1 MFDYSNLTKKDLV
14 SDVES
19 TFKKSSTL
27 ILEIKNSEIPEIM
40 MFDSFERI
48 IEDLSGRVAFRDEVS
63 DSEEIRNYG
72 NEVESLIGN
81 YLIEIFTDVDL
92 FNKFNL
98 IDPTQLDFESKKYH
112 EELERDFIDAG
123 HNLEENKKM
132 RLIEIEKKLIDLE
145 ISFSKNIADDKSEVY
160 FEPSELAGLS
170 GGELGSLEFKSGKY
184 TVTMSYPDVNAVL
197 ENCSV
202 RKSRESVWKAFN
214 NRAVSM
220 NLPILK
226 ETVVLRNEKAKLFG
240 FETWSQ
246 YRLKY
251 RMAKNP
257 DNVNKMYDSLIPAL
271 QKSAEAEKMELSS
284 DNIDPTDI
292 SPWDIRYLITKRRN
306 MLSNLDNSELK
317 KYFYIHDVKV
327 EMFSICEEVFDIS
340 IKQEDSK
347 TAWHEDVELWSIWN
361 ENDIKIAYFYL
372 DLYPRK
378 GKFTHAAVFDIS
390 PGSQDG
396 ETLPVCSMVTNFPNP
411 NTGDGLMN
419 FDEVETLFHE
429 FGHVL
434 HNGIGKSKF
443 ARFLGANVEW
453 DFVEAPSQIMEHW
466 VWKSECLKRFSKNI
480 ETGEVFSAEL
490 SEKIN
495 ETKNIGISLLTLRQ
509 VSFGLADQHL
519 HGLDFADDLDEVEKN
534 SQKVT
539 TLEYPNDVNHLG
551 CFGHLLGGY
560 DAAYYGYLWA
570 DIIGDDLFSRFEK
583 EGVLSKS
590 VGVEYKQKILSVGG
604 SRNAEDMVEDFLGRK
619 WNDKAFLDQKK
630 LTKS

>member
-1 MFDYSNLTKKDLV
+1 
-14 SDVES
+14 
-19 TFKKSSTL
+19 
-27 ILEIKNSEIPEIM
+27 
-40 MFDSFERI
+40 
-48 IEDLSGRVAFRDEVS
+48 
-63 DSEEIRNYG
+63 
-72 NEVESLIGN
+72 
-81 YLIEIFTDVDL
+81 
-92 FNKFNL
+92 
-98 IDPTQLDFESKKYH
+98 
-112 EELERDFIDAG
+112 
-123 HNLEENKKM
+123 
-132 RLIEIEKKLIDLE
+132 
-145 ISFSKNIADDKSEVY
+145 
-160 FEPSELAGLS
+160 
-170 GGELGSLEFKSGKY
+170 
-184 TVTMSYPDVNAVL
+184 
-197 ENCSV
+197 
-202 RKSRESVWKAFN
+202 
-214 NRAVSM
+214 
-220 NLPILK
+220 
-226 ETVVLRNEKAKLFG
+226 
-240 FETWSQ
+240 
-246 YRLKY
+246 
-251 RMAKNP
+251 
-257 DNVNKMYDSLIPAL
+257 
-271 QKSAEAEKMELSS
+271 
-284 DNIDPTDI
+284 
-292 SPWDIRYLITKRRN
+292 
-306 MLSNLDNSELK
+306 
-317 KYFYIHDVKV
+317 
-327 EMFSICEEVFDIS
+327 
-340 IKQEDSK
+340 
-347 TAWHEDVELWSIWN
+347 
-361 ENDIKIAYFYL
+361 
-372 DLYPRK
+372 
-378 GKFTHAAVFDIS
+378 
-390 PGSQDG
+390 
-396 ETLPVCSMVTNFPNP
+396 MVTNFPNP

-490 SEKIN
+490 SKKIN

>member
-1 MFDYSNLTKKDLV
+1 MTKSIYAFRVDSSNAIGYGHLMRCLTLATELK
-14 SDVES
+14 
-19 TFKKSSTL
+19 
-27 ILEIKNSEIPEIM
+27 KNSIQSYFISANLD
-40 MFDSFERI
+40 FNSRSKI
-48 IEDLSGRVAFRDEVS
+48 IEMGHESHILPYFKNKAFDLKEDAKETKLMLKRMNIEWLIVDHYAIDIYWESELKGICKHIMVIDDLANRAHHS
-63 DSEEIRNYG
+63 D
-72 NEVESLIGN
+72 IGG
-81 YLIEIFTDVDL
+81 IT
-92 FNKFNL
+92 
-98 IDPTQLDFESKKYH
+98 PGSMP
-112 EELERDFIDAG
+112 A
-123 HNLEENKKM
+123 
-132 RLIEIEKKLIDLE
+132 
-145 ISFSKNIADDKSEVY
+145 FSKNIADDKSEVY

-604 SRNAEDMVEDFLGRK
+604 SINAEDMVEDFLGRK